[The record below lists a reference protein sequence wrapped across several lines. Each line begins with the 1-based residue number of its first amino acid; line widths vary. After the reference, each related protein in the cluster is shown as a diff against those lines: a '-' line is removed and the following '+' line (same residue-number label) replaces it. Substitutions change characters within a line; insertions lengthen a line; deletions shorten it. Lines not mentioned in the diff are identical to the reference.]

1 MRSGHDVALGTQQR
15 YNLKQLTQKMEKAG
29 FQILRATYA
38 NSLLLPL
45 AVVRRHLL
53 KKIGLADG
61 GSDVKPLPR
70 KFEFLNRT
78 FTNILKREAIV
89 LRDPEAILKAG
100 LSVICIA
107 RKIEN

>member
-45 AVVRRHLL
+45 AV
-53 KKIGLADG
+53 
-61 GSDVKPLPR
+61 
-70 KFEFLNRT
+70 
-78 FTNILKREAIV
+78 
-89 LRDPEAILKAG
+89 
-100 LSVICIA
+100 
-107 RKIEN
+107 